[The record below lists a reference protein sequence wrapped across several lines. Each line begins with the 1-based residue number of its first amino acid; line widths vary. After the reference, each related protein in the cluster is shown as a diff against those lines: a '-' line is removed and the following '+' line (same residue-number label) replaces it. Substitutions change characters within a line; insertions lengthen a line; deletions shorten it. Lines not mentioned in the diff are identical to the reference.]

1 MIRFNRLAFL
11 LAFFLLNSCSLF
23 NQGDSKT
30 LVVAVSNYDYHLAK
44 EIQAK
49 FGNKK
54 IHLLKNVDEI
64 KALNLLHTA
73 QIDAYIGT
81 LEIPAVYKNEISEK
95 LLARDAIAVVVHPSN
110 PLNNLSTDQL
120 KDIFS
125 RKINSW
131 QSLVDLDKPLVVID
145 RAENDL
151 SRIALYNFF
160 YATSKL
166 PYEVSM
172 VANKDSDLISAI
184 GKFQNSISLMS
195 FRALNQAVKALSVD
209 NIQANQANI
218 EKGYYPLTRLIYI
231 YNPQAKNS
239 LAIQGFYDFI
249 YSQKAQDLARDLLY
263 MPLSQA
269 ELQLLKTNNSPILIG
284 VSAPMEDLYTDLGK
298 SILGAAEMAKD
309 KINASGGINGRRI
322 EIISCNDKAKITNAL
337 ECANKF
343 VKADVSGVIGHL
355 TSQTSIEA
363 SKIYSRY
370 GIVQVSPASTH
381 PLFTERPEVKGFV
394 YRTIGRDDQQ
404 ARLMADLISHLPG
417 THPLRVSI
425 FGNNTLYSSTLAT
438 MVETEIQK
446 INLDKV
452 SEIKT
457 IKQGQSQHQNEI
469 KNLSSQVLVFIGE
482 YGEAAQIVKELALA
496 NKKEVVF
503 IGADGV
509 YSKRFIQE
517 AGLRAENAYVTGNSV
532 DETAPEVVDFI
543 EEFKSKFKSEP
554 SAFAMNSYDAM
565 MVLAEAIRAVD
576 NKQYTT
582 IVDALKVSEY
592 KGLTGLIKFNEIG
605 DLVLSGM
612 SVYQV
617 KNGRFEKIK

>member
-1 MIRFNRLAFL
+1 
-11 LAFFLLNSCSLF
+11 
-23 NQGDSKT
+23 
-30 LVVAVSNYDYHLAK
+30 
-44 EIQAK
+44 
-49 FGNKK
+49 
-54 IHLLKNVDEI
+54 
-64 KALNLLHTA
+64 
-73 QIDAYIGT
+73 
-81 LEIPAVYKNEISEK
+81 
-95 LLARDAIAVVVHPSN
+95 
-110 PLNNLSTDQL
+110 
-120 KDIFS
+120 
-125 RKINSW
+125 
-131 QSLVDLDKPLVVID
+131 VVID

-195 FRALNQAVKALSVD
+195 FRALSQAVKALSVD

-231 YNPQAKNS
+231 YSPQAKNS
-239 LAIQGFYDFI
+239 RAIQEFYDFL
-249 YSQKAQDLARDLLY
+249 YSEKAQDLARDLLY

-298 SILGAAEMAKD
+298 SILGAAEIAKD
-309 KINASGGINGRRI
+309 KINASGGINGRMI

-370 GIVQVSPASTH
+370 GIVQISPASTH
-381 PLFTERPEVKGFV
+381 PLFTERAEVKGFV
-394 YRTIGRDDQQ
+394 FRTIGRDDQQ
-404 ARLMADLISHLPG
+404 ARLMADLISNLPG

-469 KNLSSQVLVFIGE
+469 KNLNSQVLVFIGE

-496 NKKEVVF
+496 NKREVIF

-517 AGLRAENAYVTGNSV
+517 AGLRAENAFVTGNGV
-532 DETAPEVVDFI
+532 DETTPEVKKFI
-543 EEFKSKFKSEP
+543 AKFKSKFKSEP
-554 SAFAMNSYDAM
+554 CAFAMNSYDAM
-565 MVLAEAIRAVD
+565 MILGEAIKNVE
-576 NKQYTT
+576 NEKFSS
-582 IVDALKVSEY
+582 VSDALGATEY

-612 SVYQV
+612 SVYKV

>member
-1 MIRFNRLAFL
+1 MF
-11 LAFFLLNSCSLF
+11 LNSCSLF
-23 NQGDSKT
+23 NKDDSSNL
-30 LVVAVSNYDYHLAK
+30 LVAISNHDYNLAQV
-44 EIQAK
+44 IQSK

-54 IHLLKNVDEI
+54 IQLLKNVDEI

-95 LLARDAIAVVVHPSN
+95 LILRDAIAIVVHPSN

-131 QSLVDLDKPLVVID
+131 QSLVDLNKPLVVID

-160 YATSKL
+160 YATNKL

-184 GKFQNSISLMS
+184 GKFPNSISLMS
-195 FRALNQAVKALSVD
+195 FRALNQVVKALSVD

-231 YNPQAKNS
+231 YSPQAKNS
-239 LAIQGFYDFI
+239 RAIKELYDFI
-249 YSQKAQDLARDLLY
+249 YSQKAQRLAQELKY

-309 KINASGGINGRRI
+309 KINSSGGINGRMI

-457 IKQGQSQHQNEI
+457 IKQGQSQHQNEV

-565 MVLAEAIRAVD
+565 MVLAEAIRSVD
-576 NKQYTT
+576 NKQYPT
-582 IVDALKVSEY
+582 IVDALKASEY

-605 DLVLSGM
+605 DLVLSAM